1 MTAAPTSNMD
11 LSDVPRAASADL
23 WLLIQIMVECEHGL
37 LFLRGVTDVDRAKI
51 EDRFWNDFEGG
62 TERGVVALMRFWC
75 LVDIFQSRR
84 LRALLMARGY
94 DIFYPAVVAAARLR
108 LNLHWGFNPQR
119 LIWALA
125 TERPAYSSALRLGIE
140 ASQMGMAA

>member
-75 LVDIFQSRR
+75 LVDIQKPAPLQTYRAMSRR
-84 LRALLMARGY
+84 C
-94 DIFYPAVVAAARLR
+94 AAHGRFLK
-108 LNLHWGFNPQR
+108 
-119 LIWALA
+119 
-125 TERPAYSSALRLGIE
+125 
-140 ASQMGMAA
+140 